1 MSVKKHKVFKCFG
14 IIIVLS
20 IVIVSTV
27 LILLSKSEPKFSPN
41 DVKVSFTG
49 KYSLEEDY
57 DVFGWP
63 PQNMN
68 LYRVE
73 WRVENNSNYDLY
85 LLKPKFNQNYT
96 TITPSGNGWSSEH
109 YIPKNFSDK
118 FVVSYLIA
126 KTIKDEDI
134 IEELKKVESEYTYVL
149 NPAKP
154 EDTITG
160 TVEW

>member
-1 MSVKKHKVFKCFG
+1 MSLKKHKAFKCFG

-20 IVIVSTV
+20 IVVVSTV

-49 KYSLEEDY
+49 KYVLEEDY
-57 DVFGWP
+57 DTFGWP
-63 PQNMN
+63 PEGMN

-73 WRVENNSNYDLY
+73 WRVENNSNYDLHF
-85 LLKPKFNQNYT
+85 LTPKPT
-96 TITPSGNGWSSEH
+96 DTDTPVTPTSNGWSSEH